1 MSQEQPERQTR
12 PYAGPTREPT
22 RIVPVSSRRAIQL
35 GDAREII
42 VRPRIAAEYKAMIWF
57 SFGLNVLLL
66 LLLLGGG
73 LWALNRL
80 RATEAAIDAA
90 INAGSPA
97 GQRFAELR
105 RNPEEAIATA
115 RWTVSELQAALD
127 GMHSAH
133 IRTTIPIDQRI
144 PIELTVPVNQQ
155 TTVLTTAPVPMV
167 VPATF
172 TFPAGGGQINGS
184 VALSLPPGLE
194 LPVDLALTIPI
205 SESVPVQ
212 FDVPVDIA
220 VAETELGDDFERL
233 QRLIQPVAELL
244 RAE

>member
-1 MSQEQPERQTR
+1 MSQSPSEHRTR
-12 PYAGPTREPT
+12 TYDPPARESTRV
-22 RIVPVSSRRAIQL
+22 VPVSYRRAIQID
-35 GDAREII
+35 GAREII
-42 VRPRIAAEYKAMIWF
+42 VRPRIPAEYKAMIWF

-73 LWALNRL
+73 LWAINRL

-90 INAGSPA
+90 INAQSPA

-105 RNPEEAIATA
+105 RDPEEAVETA
-115 RWTVSELQAALD
+115 RWTVGELQAAID

-144 PIELTVPVNQQ
+144 PIELTVPVSQQ

-172 TFPAGGGQINGS
+172 TFPGGGGQINGS

-220 VAETELGDDFERL
+220 VADTELGDDFERL
-233 QRLIQPVAELL
+233 QQLIQPAAELL